1 MKEVNEQISHYKVQF
16 NKKDPAVLLEEA
28 EKRVVLVNNKPVFF
42 YDGEQLVPTLK
53 LLQEQEVLK
62 KIVVDI
68 GAIKFVINGA
78 DVMRPGIK
86 EIEAGIKKNE
96 FIVII
101 DEKNKKPLA
110 VGIALFDTEELEQ
123 MNSGKAIKNIH
134 YLGDEI
140 WRIG

>member
-1 MKEVNEQISHYKVQF
+1 MKKTPLRMKEVNEQM
-16 NKKDPAVLLEEA
+16 
-28 EKRVVLVNNKPVFF
+28 
-42 YDGEQLVPTLK
+42 
-53 LLQEQEVLK
+53 
-62 KIVVDI
+62 
-68 GAIKFVINGA
+68 GAIPFVTKGA

>member
-1 MKEVNEQISHYKVQF
+1 
-16 NKKDPAVLLEEA
+16 
-28 EKRVVLVNNKPVFF
+28 VNNKPVFF